1 MTATEYKKETDIKAA
16 ILRRL
21 DSPLEICEVELTDLQ
36 VGQVLVRN
44 LVSGICGSQ
53 LQEIA
58 GNKGNGKFLP
68 HLMGHEG
75 VGIVEEIG
83 AGVTRVKPGD
93 KVVMHWRVGEGI
105 EAAFPKYILN
115 GKSIS
120 SGKVTTL
127 SENSIVSENRLTPVP
142 DATPNYF
149 AALLGCGL
157 TTALGIINIE
167 ADVKF
172 GESVVIAGC
181 GGVGLNLI
189 QSAKLANAFHV
200 IGLDIESGKE
210 SLAKKCGADFFVKSG
225 SKELEEIL
233 AEYSTQKLIDVAI
246 DTTGSATVIANLS
259 TRLSNSGRLILVGQP
274 KPGQSIELPNAL
286 DLFGTRGKSI
296 LTTQGGKTNPTMD
309 IPRYVNLEKNGKL
322 SVDSVVTHKFALSH
336 VNEAFDVLRS
346 GLAGRIMIEV
356 ANG

>member
-1 MTATEYKKETDIKAA
+1 
-16 ILRRL
+16 
-21 DSPLEICEVELTDLQ
+21 
-36 VGQVLVRN
+36 
-44 LVSGICGSQ
+44 
-53 LQEIA
+53 
-58 GNKGNGKFLP
+58 
-68 HLMGHEG
+68 
-75 VGIVEEIG
+75 
-83 AGVTRVKPGD
+83 
-93 KVVMHWRVGEGI
+93 
-105 EAAFPKYILN
+105 
-115 GKSIS
+115 
-120 SGKVTTL
+120 
-127 SENSIVSENRLTPVP
+127 
-142 DATPNYF
+142 
-149 AALLGCGL
+149 LGCGL

-167 ADVKF
+167 SDVKF

-181 GGVGLNLI
+181 GGVGLNLL
-189 QSAKLANAFHV
+189 QSAKLANAFPI
-200 IGLDIESGKE
+200 IGIDIEPGKE

-246 DTTGSATVIANLS
+246 DTTGSASVIANLS

-296 LTTQGGKTNPTMD
+296 HTTQGGKTNPTMD

-322 SVDSVVTHKFALSH
+322 SVDSVVTHKFALSN
-336 VNEAFDVLRS
+336 VNDAFDVLRS

>member
-1 MTATEYKKETDIKAA
+1 MTATEYIRETDIKAA
-16 ILRRL
+16 ILTRL

-36 VGQVLVRN
+36 IGQVLVRN

-83 AGVTRVKPGD
+83 PGVSRLNPGD

-127 SENSIVSENRLTPVP
+127 SEMSIVSENRLTPVP
-142 DATPNYF
+142 HGTPNHF

-157 TTALGIINIE
+157 TTALGIINVE

-189 QSAKLANAFHV
+189 QAAKLANAFPI
-200 IGLDIESGKE
+200 IGIDIEPKKE
-210 SLAKKCGADFFVKSG
+210 TLAKKTGADFFVKSG
-225 SKELEEIL
+225 SKELDDL
-233 AEYSTQKLIDVAI
+233 LSEYSSQKLIDIAI
-246 DTTGSATVIANLS
+246 DTTGSASVIADLS
-259 TRLSNSGRLILVGQP
+259 TRLSNFGRLILVGQP

-286 DLFGTRGKSI
+286 DLFGSRGKNI
-296 LTTQGGKTNPTMD
+296 FTTQGGKTNPTLD

-322 SVDSVVTHKFALSH
+322 SVDSVVTHKFALSQI
-336 VNEAFDVLRS
+336 NSAFDVLRS

-356 ANG
+356 SNG